1 MLSAELTHIGVFNH
15 IMAFSATLWLKAHHR
30 ASGART
36 VLGVDGDGPHKQA
49 PGGGRYRQ
57 PHAGDGATGGA
68 SGGTGARTGL
78 CATLPDG
85 RLQSVYDSLADPLRP
100 VGAPSTPA
108 DRRPHAQ
115 AALDTASRVALRP
128 GGQVVPASAPC
139 GRHTPR

>member
-36 VLGVDGDGPHKQA
+36 VLGVDGDGPRQHA

-57 PHAGDGATGGA
+57 PHAGGGATGGA

-85 RLQSVYDSLADPLRP
+85 RLQSVYHGLADPLRP

-115 AALDTASRVALRP
+115 ATLDAPATAALR
-128 GGQVVPASAPC
+128 ASY
-139 GRHTPR
+139 